1 MSYVLKRGIP
11 SNRHFRGE
19 EMMIRHKFWRDLFF
33 HKPLSQIPYQ
43 LADIGCVTYDS
54 SLPDPAGQ
62 TVSDPLWANGI

>member
-1 MSYVLKRGIP
+1 MKFRRG
-11 SNRHFRGE
+11 
-19 EMMIRHKFWRDLFF
+19 LFF

-62 TVSDPLWANGI
+62 TVSDPLWANGIWPHMGK